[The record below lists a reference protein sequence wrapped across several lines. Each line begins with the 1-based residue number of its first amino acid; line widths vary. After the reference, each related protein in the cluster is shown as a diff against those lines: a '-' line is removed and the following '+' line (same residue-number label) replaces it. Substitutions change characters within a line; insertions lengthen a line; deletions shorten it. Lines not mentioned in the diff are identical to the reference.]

1 MEKGNQKNL
10 QFDIVNGS
18 LHKFGERYEKNVRFI
33 FDQWSKLYSS
43 FDSHHE
49 IQNLECCLFKVPG
62 IASTE
67 EDVWSEHNPTGTN
80 KHNVFFLKQLEHARA
95 LRNRIIECFERASS
109 NCSEAE
115 RQRLLTFLVVGGGK
129 IS

>member
-1 MEKGNQKNL
+1 MPAL
-10 QFDIVNGS
+10 FLINGQNYTLVLILS
-18 LHKFGERYEKNVRFI
+18 RN
-33 FDQWSKLYSS
+33 S
-43 FDSHHE
+43 
-49 IQNLECCLFKVPG
+49 NLECCLFKVPG